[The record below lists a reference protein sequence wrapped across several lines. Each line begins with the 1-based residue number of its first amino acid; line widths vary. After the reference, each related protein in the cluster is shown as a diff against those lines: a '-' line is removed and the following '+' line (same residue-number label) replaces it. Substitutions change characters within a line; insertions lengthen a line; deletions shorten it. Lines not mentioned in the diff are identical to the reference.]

1 MSSSETTAPLELQK
15 VLKSLEW
22 VDGVIWD
29 LTGLP
34 DAFVSLLMHCSEILR
49 DAANAHAHLG
59 AAFELLD
66 IAEPAKSK
74 YDAEGPDVLRSAI
87 KLAVDDRVFASNL
100 ASLCDT
106 YYFLRSLEIFSL
118 DKQSFDKLVGLLKL
132 DDAALEDASAYSH
145 THTEVIDSLN
155 AYLGQLEAKYPGI
168 KLFANCVMLEANIMQ
183 EFGTN
188 FEQLF
193 ALRSIL
199 PQDGELYMATLR
211 SVVDSLH
218 ENLDAAGMIANVRYL
233 YEDAEPEYWEA
244 VSNAIWELQNGP
256 DADNDML
263 CDDDYEIH
271 YSEDLH
277 FQPANIPDSSASR
290 VMGMVAN

>member
-1 MSSSETTAPLELQK
+1 HFQTIFSLLARMSLPETASLELQS

-34 DAFVSLLMHCSEILR
+34 DAFVSLLMHCSEISR
-49 DAANAHAHLG
+49 DAANARAHLT

-74 YDAEGPDVLRSAI
+74 YDADGPDVLRSAI
-87 KLAVDDRVFASNL
+87 KLAVDDEAFASNL

-132 DDAALEDASAYSH
+132 DDTAPGDASTYIH
-145 THTEVIDSLN
+145 THTEVVDSLN
-155 AYLGQLEAKYPGI
+155 AYLGQLEDKYPGI
-168 KLFANCVMLEANIMQ
+168 KLFANCVMLEANIVQ

-188 FEQLF
+188 FEHLF
-193 ALRSIL
+193 GLRSIL

-211 SVVDSLH
+211 CVVDSLH
-218 ENLDAAGMIANVRYL
+218 RNMDAAEMIAQARHL

-244 VSNAIWELQNGP
+244 
-256 DADNDML
+256 
-263 CDDDYEIH
+263 
-271 YSEDLH
+271 
-277 FQPANIPDSSASR
+277 
-290 VMGMVAN
+290 